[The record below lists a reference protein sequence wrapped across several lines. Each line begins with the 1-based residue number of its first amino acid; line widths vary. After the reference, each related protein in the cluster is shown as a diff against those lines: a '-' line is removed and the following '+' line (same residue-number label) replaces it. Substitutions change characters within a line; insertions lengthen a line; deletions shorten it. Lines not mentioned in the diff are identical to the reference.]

1 MLTSDPAGRVGGV
14 TVEWAGEERMEE
26 GGIDGSPCLRDE
38 TMIPES
44 STSRLAEE
52 VVEGSGLVTMAIRSC
67 DTEFT
72 SFT

>member
-14 TVEWAGEERMEE
+14 TVEWAGEERMED

-38 TMIPES
+38 AIPES

-52 VVEGSGLVTMAIRSC
+52 VLEGSGLVIMATRSC
-67 DTEFT
+67 DTELT

>member
-1 MLTSDPAGRVGGV
+1 MLTSDPAGSVGGV

-26 GGIDGSPCLRDE
+26 GGIEGSPCLWEE

-52 VVEGSGLVTMAIRSC
+52 AVDGSGLVTMATKSC
-67 DTEFT
+67 DTELT

>member
-14 TVEWAGEERMEE
+14 AVEWAGEERMET

-38 TMIPES
+38 TIPES

-52 VVEGSGLVTMAIRSC
+52 VVEGSGLVTMATRSC
-67 DTEFT
+67 ATELT
-72 SFT
+72 SFI